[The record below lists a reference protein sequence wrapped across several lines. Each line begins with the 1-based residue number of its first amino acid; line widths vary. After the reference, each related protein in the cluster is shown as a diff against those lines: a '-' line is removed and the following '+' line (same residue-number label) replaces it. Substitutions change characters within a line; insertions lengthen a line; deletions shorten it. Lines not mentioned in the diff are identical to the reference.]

1 MFFVLSLGKHLS
13 VTPDY
18 LGPNLYQ
25 HIVDVLMRT
34 VEGSCSKRFG
44 YIIKVLNMGDIGE
57 GKVKDGGDVLFQ
69 VSYRAL
75 VFMPYPKE
83 VLDATISE
91 VSTLG
96 FFANVG
102 PLKLFVSSQS
112 FSSSYVLHPDAK
124 PRPYFVSSSEQHAR
138 RGQRHAWSVQHC
150 RRVLRPSTC
159 VTNRNNL
166 SL

>member
-1 MFFVLSLGKHLS
+1 MSAAIHSISPFAMFFVLSLDKHLV

-69 VSYRAL
+69 VSYRAFSSFL
-75 VFMPYPKE
+75 KFS
-83 VLDATISE
+83 LF
-91 VSTLG
+91 G
-96 FFANVG
+96 FAN
-102 PLKLFVSSQS
+102 SI
-112 FSSSYVLHPDAK
+112 SSSARRSEKASEMYLRNTS
-124 PRPYFVSSSEQHAR
+124 PRTMCLYSAASRFSRRVFAVSQYLLSSSFD
-138 RGQRHAWSVQHC
+138 
-150 RRVLRPSTC
+150 RPIT
-159 VTNRNNL
+159 
-166 SL
+166 